1 MICPASCPA
10 ELPVGTKPVEFA
22 FPPGTTTVTITAAI
36 PATTASAPA
45 VTAMMTFRD
54 FLGRP
59 CPDDPDDPDGL
70 DVTAGKGAV
79 EESDAYQGPDVLLLP
94 SESFA
99 TPSTVLTAQIRG
111 KYICAT
117 PGRRT
122 AGHPAARIGQKPC
135 PRPFRLGHGL
145 PLSLRRSP

>member
-1 MICPASCPA
+1 M
-10 ELPVGTKPVEFA
+10 EFA
-22 FPPGTTTVTITAAI
+22 FPPGATTVTITAAI

-59 CPDDPDDPDGL
+59 CLDDPDGP

-79 EESDAYQGPDVLLLP
+79 EESDAYQGPDDLLLP

-99 TPSTVLTAQIRG
+99 TPSTVLTAQFRS
-111 KYICAT
+111 KYICAI
-117 PGRRT
+117 PGRCGT
-122 AGHPAARIGQKPC
+122 PVWLDTP
-135 PRPFRLGHGL
+135 
-145 PLSLRRSP
+145 